1 MTSTTPMPTY
11 SAIVCAYNE
20 EKTIARVLQAL
31 AASPRIQEI
40 IAVDDGSCDQTP
52 AIIQRLAKDHPQI
65 HPIIL
70 PQNQGK
76 GYAMAEGILHAR
88 GEALLFV
95 DADLLNLSSRHI
107 TMLLD
112 AWEEG
117 EADMIIGRRA
127 GKSALPEFFDLTAPL
142 SGERMLRR
150 ADILP
155 LVPRIRE
162 ARYGVETIINL
173 YYRSRDMKVRHVTL
187 DGLQHPI
194 KPQKMP
200 LHEAAPQYAAE
211 GIQIGQA
218 LILHYLN
225 NWKQRFVLF
234 GDAP

>member
-1 MTSTTPMPTY
+1 MMPMTSPESMPTY

-20 EKTIARVLQAL
+20 EKTIAGVLEAL

-52 AIIQRLAKDHPQI
+52 AIIQRLAQDHPQI

-88 GEALLFV
+88 GEMLLFV
-95 DADLLNLSSRHI
+95 DADLLNLSPRHI
-107 TMLLD
+107 AILLD

-117 EADMIIGRRA
+117 EADMIVGRRA

-155 LVPRIRE
+155 QVPRIRE

-173 YYRSRDMKVRHVTL
+173 YYRSQDKKVRYVTL
-187 DGLQHPI
+187 HGLQHPI
-194 KPQKMP
+194 KPEKMA
-200 LHEAAPQYAAE
+200 LREAVPQYAAE
-211 GIQIGQA
+211 GTQIGQA
-218 LILHYLN
+218 LIFHYLN
-225 NWKQRFVLF
+225 DWKRRFV
-234 GDAP
+234 